1 MFYKLD
7 LYSTHPFCWWGGWG
21 GGWRSKFTYR
31 TGQNHK
37 IFCPKAKPEPRLW
50 LPLELGKLESCGKWK
65 VLANL
70 VIMFG
75 RYKQY
80 GSCFCSVVFS
90 VLFEK
95 DLFCF
100 YTYNQIEIY
109 YIEQWTQELSSPD
122 QSSICSVE
130 VFVIGYLHELI
141 CIFQTTSHLE
151 SKFHCFH
158 YYQAHPSA
166 LHY

>member
-1 MFYKLD
+1 MGVNLTTVFPDFFNFKRLIFIISV
-7 LYSTHPFCWWGGWG
+7 LSTGGNSAG
-21 GGWRSKFTYR
+21 APVRMSV
-31 TGQNHK
+31 
-37 IFCPKAKPEPRLW
+37 
-50 LPLELGKLESCGKWK
+50 CGKWK

-75 RYKQY
+75 RYKQH

-109 YIEQWTQELSSPD
+109 YIEQWIQELSSPD

-130 VFVIGYLHELI
+130 VFVIGYLQELI

-151 SKFHCFH
+151 SKFPCFH
-158 YYQAHPSA
+158 FYYGFYFQQLFEIS
-166 LHY
+166 LYLM